1 MGVLW
6 CCKKKG
12 KNNNLKE
19 PLFRES
25 KLSTSEDNINE
36 NNSNDITITIKE
48 DEIESNKKEIN
59 EEKKENEEE
68 KIEIKEEKKEEEEK
82 KEGEE
87 KIEIKEEKIKI
98 KEEKIEIK
106 EEKKEIKE
114 EKKDY
119 IIVENTIYS
128 EKGLNLNE
136 NIDDDELLLKEDSP
150 LICDYEK
157 GVITFTHNGFIKLYN
172 SLWNLDNYKSIYDKN
187 NLSIL
192 VRYEGTPMNSK
203 FYLIKEIYKIKKT
216 ELKYNKDVQSILDY
230 CYDVKFRLLWDEA
243 IKAYDKYEGNDNAF
257 IICTWGK
264 SPVFF
269 VSERETIEKR
279 FRFAKDNSVY
289 IMSTSIPLDIYEKK
303 ENVVRFID
311 FLNLFKVSDEGE
323 YIYFTSLNQ
332 VDFKMPIPQMLIN
345 LTLPSTSKSWF
356 NNIIKFTNSI
366 KYDRK
371 NKTYERIG
379 DNDEDD

>member
-1 MGVLW
+1 MGIGDWGLGIGDW
-6 CCKKKG
+6 GLGNKMGGLCCKKKS
-12 KNNNLKE
+12 KNAGLKE
-19 PLFRES
+19 PLFRDS
-25 KLSTSEDNINE
+25 KIDE
-36 NNSNDITITIKE
+36 NNNEKKSGDVTITVKEEDIVSND
-48 DEIESNKKEIN
+48 DEIN
-59 EEKKENEEE
+59 EERKEINKE
-68 KIEIKEEKKEEEEK
+68 KLDNKEEKKEEENKNDK
-82 KEGEE
+82 KDEI
-87 KIEIKEEKIKI
+87 IEV
-98 KEEKIEIK
+98 
-106 EEKKEIKE
+106 KE

-119 IIVENTIYS
+119 IVVENTIYS

-136 NIDDDELLLKEDSP
+136 NIGDDELLIKEDSP

-157 GVITFTHNGFIKLYN
+157 GVITFTHNGFVNLYN

-187 NLSIL
+187 DLSIL

-203 FYLIKEIYKIKKT
+203 FYLIKEIYKVKKT

-230 CYDVKFRLLWDEA
+230 CYDVKFRMLWDEA
-243 IKAYDKYEGNDNAF
+243 IKSYDKYEGNDNAF

-279 FRFAKDNSVY
+279 FRFEKDNSVY

-303 ENVVRFID
+303 EGVVRFID
-311 FLNLFKVSDEGE
+311 FLNLFKVSEDEE

-345 LTLPSTSKSWF
+345 MTLPSTSKSWF

-366 KYDRK
+366 KYDRE
-371 NKTYERIG
+371 NKKYERFL
-379 DNDEDD
+379 DNDDDD

>member
-87 KIEIKEEKIKI
+87 KIEIKEEKIEI
-98 KEEKIEIK
+98 KEEKI
-106 EEKKEIKE
+106 EIKE

-203 FYLIKEIYKIKKT
+203 FYLIKEIYKIQKT

-311 FLNLFKVSDEGE
+311 FLNLFKVSDEGD

>member
-1 MGVLW
+1 MGGL
-6 CCKKKG
+6 CCKKKS
-12 KNNNLKE
+12 KNTDVKE
-19 PLFRES
+19 PLFRDS
-25 KLSTSEDNINE
+25 KIDE
-36 NNSNDITITIKE
+36 NNNEKKSGDVTITVKEEDIISND
-48 DEIESNKKEIN
+48 NEIN
-59 EEKKENEEE
+59 EERKKNNKKKLEN
-68 KIEIKEEKKEEEEK
+68 KEEKKEEENKNDK
-82 KEGEE
+82 KDEI
-87 KIEIKEEKIKI
+87 IEV
-98 KEEKIEIK
+98 
-106 EEKKEIKE
+106 KE

-119 IIVENTIYS
+119 IVVENTIYS

-136 NIDDDELLLKEDSP
+136 NIGDDELLIKEDSP

-157 GVITFTHNGFIKLYN
+157 GVITFTHNGFVNLYN

-187 NLSIL
+187 DLSIL

-203 FYLIKEIYKIKKT
+203 FYLIKEIYKVKKT
-216 ELKYNKDVQSILDY
+216 ALKYNKDVQSILDY
-230 CYDVKFRLLWDEA
+230 CYDVKFRMLWDEA
-243 IKAYDKYEGNDNAF
+243 IKSYDKYEGNDNAF

-279 FRFAKDNSVY
+279 FRFEKDNSVY

-303 ENVVRFID
+303 EGVVRFID
-311 FLNLFKVSDEGE
+311 FLNLFKVSEDEE

-345 LTLPSTSKSWF
+345 MTLPSTSKSWF

-366 KYDRK
+366 KYDRE
-371 NKTYERIG
+371 NKKYERFL
-379 DNDEDD
+379 DNDDDD

>member
-87 KIEIKEEKIKI
+87 KIEIKEEKIEI

-203 FYLIKEIYKIKKT
+203 FYLIKEIYKIQKT

-269 VSERETIEKR
+269 FFLRETIEKR

-311 FLNLFKVSDEGE
+311 FLNLFKVSDEGD